1 MDWQGYQKWKR
12 LDRFQKKRSSLFPIF
27 SKAQARI
34 PEEAKMKKC
43 FLIPSIGIEI
53 AEMITLRPVF
63 LLLLLSFLWTCRSAS
78 SALTR
83 LPAFGESELF
93 VSEEI
98 FLLKDL
104 IPITNKKEIFNKNLF
119 VGDLNFSGGIAR
131 EKTIWGEQ
139 VVTKQ
144 IEFLNETGVKGE
156 SVNYVRSI
164 VTNSFKTYQKFTIF
178 QPTKLF
184 QVQFERD
191 LTKVADEGVD
201 NINIPNE
208 IPQLTLSPNVDFKGK
223 KGVLLVPIIQYAYS
237 HNAGWF
243 NGQDWGCMAGV
254 RAKLLL
260 VWIQMETKSV
270 LHVEG
275 LESKQKELQNNRYN
289 FLDRSRNFQK
299 IWKEIGE
306 QI

>member
-1 MDWQGYQKWKR
+1 MQI
-12 LDRFQKKRSSLFPIF
+12 LRSIL
-27 SKAQARI
+27 
-34 PEEAKMKKC
+34 
-43 FLIPSIGIEI
+43 LI
-53 AEMITLRPVF
+53 
-63 LLLLLSFLWTCRSAS
+63 LLVSFFVTCRSTS
-78 SALTR
+78 SALSR
-83 LPAFGESELF
+83 LPSFGGSELF

-104 IPITNKKEIFNKNLF
+104 LPVTNKKDTFNKNLF
-119 VGDLNFSGGIAR
+119 VGDLNFSGGISR

-144 IEFLNETGVKGE
+144 IEFLNETGVKEE
-156 SVNYVRSI
+156 SVNYVQSI
-164 VTNSFKTYQKFTIF
+164 VTNKFKTYQKLTIF

-184 QVQFERD
+184 QVQFQRD

-208 IPQLTLSPNVDFKGK
+208 IPQWKLLPNADFKGK
-223 KGVLLVPIIQYAYS
+223 KGVLLIPIIQYGYS

-260 VWIQMETKSV
+260 VWVQMETKTV

-275 LESKQKELQNNRYN
+275 LEAKQKEETNVRYN
-289 FLDRSRNFQK
+289 YLERSRKFQK
-299 IWKEIGE
+299 IWKEIE
-306 QI
+306 VQI

>member
-1 MDWQGYQKWKR
+1 
-12 LDRFQKKRSSLFPIF
+12 
-27 SKAQARI
+27 
-34 PEEAKMKKC
+34 MKKC
-43 FLIPSIGIEI
+43 FFLPSVPIEI
-53 AEMITLRPVF
+53 VEMQILRSI
-63 LLLLLSFLWTCRSAS
+63 LLILLVSFFVTCRSAS
-78 SALTR
+78 SALSR
-83 LPAFGESELF
+83 LPSFGGSELF

-104 IPITNKKEIFNKNLF
+104 IPVANKKDTFNKNLF
-119 VGDLNFSGGIAR
+119 VGDLNFSGGISR

-144 IEFLNETGVKGE
+144 IEFLNETGVKDE
-156 SVNYVRSI
+156 SVNYVQSI
-164 VTNSFKTYQKFTIF
+164 VTNRLKGYQKFTIL
-178 QPTKLF
+178 QPSKLF
-184 QVQFERD
+184 QVQFQKD

-208 IPQLTLSPNVDFKGK
+208 IPQFKLSANVDFKGK
-223 KGVLLVPIIQYAYS
+223 KGVLLIPIIQYAYS

-260 VWIQMETKSV
+260 VWVQMETKTV

-275 LESKQKELQNNRYN
+275 LESKQKEPQNNRYN
-289 FLDRSRNFQK
+289 YLDRTRYFQK
-299 IWKEIGE
+299 IWKEIE
-306 QI
+306 LQI

>member
-1 MDWQGYQKWKR
+1 MQ
-12 LDRFQKKRSSLFPIF
+12 
-27 SKAQARI
+27 
-34 PEEAKMKKC
+34 
-43 FLIPSIGIEI
+43 
-53 AEMITLRPVF
+53 TLRPVF
-63 LLLLLSFLWTCRSAS
+63 LIIFLSFFGTCS
-78 SALTR
+78 SGSTALSR
-83 LPAFGESELF
+83 LPALGDKELYI
-93 VSEEI
+93 SEEI

-119 VGDLNFSGGIAR
+119 VGDLNFSGGISR

-144 IEFLNETGVKGE
+144 IEFLNETGVKDE
-156 SVNYVRSI
+156 SVNYVQSI
-164 VTNSFKTYQKFTIF
+164 VTNKFKSYQKFKIF

-184 QVQFERD
+184 QVQFQRD

-208 IPQLTLSPNVDFKGK
+208 IPQLSVSSNADFKGK
-223 KGVLLVPIIQYAYS
+223 KGVLLIPIIQYGYS

-260 VWIQMETKSV
+260 VWLQMETKTV

-289 FLDRSRNFQK
+289 YLDRTRNFQK
-299 IWKEIGE
+299 IWKEIE
-306 QI
+306 TQI

>member
-1 MDWQGYQKWKR
+1 MHFLR
-12 LDRFQKKRSSLFPIF
+12 LFFF
-27 SKAQARI
+27 
-34 PEEAKMKKC
+34 
-43 FLIPSIGIEI
+43 
-53 AEMITLRPVF
+53 T
-63 LLLLLSFLWTCRSAS
+63 LLLPFLFTCRSGG
-78 SALTR
+78 SALSR
-83 LPAFGESELF
+83 LPSLGGAELF
-93 VSEEI
+93 VSDEI

-104 IPITNKKEIFNKNLF
+104 IPVTNKKDIYNKNLF
-119 VGDLNFSGGIAR
+119 VGDLNFSGGISR

-139 VVTKQ
+139 VITKQ
-144 IEFLNETGVKGE
+144 IEFLNETGVKDE

-164 VTNSFKTYQKFTIF
+164 VTNQFKTYQNFTVL
-178 QPTKLF
+178 QPSKLF
-184 QVQFERD
+184 QIQFQKD

-208 IPQLTLSPNVDFKGK
+208 IPQFKLSSNFDFKGK

-260 VWIQMETKSV
+260 VWIQMETKAV

-275 LESKQKELQNNRYN
+275 LEAKQKEPQNNRYN
-289 FLDRSRNFQK
+289 YLDRSRNFQK
-299 IWKEIGE
+299 IWKEIE
-306 QI
+306 AQI

>member
-1 MDWQGYQKWKR
+1 MR
-12 LDRFQKKRSSLFPIF
+12 LWENREGLKKIRENRFLRILYLT
-27 SKAQARI
+27 KAQARI
-34 PEEAKMKKC
+34 PLPFKMKKC
-43 FLIPSIGIEI
+43 FLIPSIGLEI
-53 AEMITLRPVF
+53 AEMQTLRPVF
-63 LLLLLSFLWTCRSAS
+63 LIIFLSFFGTCS
-78 SALTR
+78 SGRTALSR
-83 LPAFGESELF
+83 LPALGDKELYI
-93 VSEEI
+93 SEEI

-119 VGDLNFSGGIAR
+119 VGDLNFSGGISH
-131 EKTIWGEQ
+131 EKTNWGEQ

-144 IEFLNETGVKGE
+144 IEFLNETGVKEE
-156 SVNYVRSI
+156 SENYVQSI
-164 VTNSFKTYQKFTIF
+164 VTNKFKAYQKFTIF

-184 QVQFERD
+184 QVQFQRD

-208 IPQLTLSPNVDFKGK
+208 IPQLKLLPNADFKGK
-223 KGVLLVPIIQYAYS
+223 KGVLLIPIIQYAYS

-260 VWIQMETKSV
+260 VWVQMDTKTV

-289 FLDRSRNFQK
+289 YLDRTRNFQK
-299 IWKEIGE
+299 IWKEIE
-306 QI
+306 TQI